1 MDASVGHNHRL
12 NATEAR
18 ALFFHH
24 LQPFLQ
30 ADAAVR
36 DAQAEKKRLKK
47 LAKADGILSRD
58 LDFALRVAT
67 IEDSDVLLEE
77 HANRAKIL
85 AWQGVLPGTQAI
97 FDFDRE
103 PAIDRAAREG
113 EAAGFNGR
121 DATPPYDASSSQGQK
136 WLAAWHVGNKARTEA
151 LASALEKVGADRPET
166 ADDEEDDD
174 FGEDPD

>member
-18 ALFFHH
+18 ALFQDHFK
-24 LQPFLQ
+24 LFLR

-36 DAQAEKKRLKK
+36 AAQAEKKRLKK
-47 LAKADGILSRD
+47 QAKADGILSRD
-58 LDFALRVAT
+58 LDFALRVVT
-67 IEDSDVLLEE
+67 VEDSDILLEE
-77 HANRAKIL
+77 HASRARIL

-121 DATPPYDASSSQGQK
+121 DPTPPYDASTPQGQK
-136 WLAAWHVGNKARTEA
+136 WLAAWHDGNKARTEA
-151 LASALEKVGADRPET
+151 LASAL
-166 ADDEEDDD
+166 
-174 FGEDPD
+174 

>member
-36 DAQAEKKRLKK
+36 DAQAEKKR
-47 LAKADGILSRD
+47 
-58 LDFALRVAT
+58 
-67 IEDSDVLLEE
+67 
-77 HANRAKIL
+77 AKIL

-103 PAIDRAAREG
+103 PAVDRAAREG

-121 DATPPYDASSSQGQK
+121 DAAPPYDASSSQGQT

-151 LASALEKVGADRPET
+151 LASALEKVQADRPET
-166 ADDEEDDD
+166 ADDDEFDEED
-174 FGEDPD
+174 EDPD